1 METKE
6 ITRIGMLVALGMLL
20 SYIETLL
27 PQFIPVPGI
36 KLGLANSA
44 VLFALYTLPFR
55 DAVIVSGVRVF
66 LSSLLF
72 GNVLSLLYSLS
83 GALLS
88 LIVMGA
94 LKRLGGGTVLVST
107 TGGVM
112 HNAAQLLVAICV
124 TKSSALIYYLPPL
137 FLSGGITGYVIGI
150 ITDILIERTEEV
162 LFPINDKKRLLNDQ
176 KER

>member
-6 ITRIGMLVALGMLL
+6 ITRMGMLVALGMLL

-27 PQFIPVPGI
+27 PAFIPVPGI

-44 VLFALYTLPFR
+44 VLFALYTLSFR

-83 GALLS
+83 GAISSLL
-88 LIVMGA
+88 VMGA
-94 LKRLGGGTVLVST
+94 LKRLGGRTVFVST

-162 LFPINDKKRLLNDQ
+162 LFPVNDKKRLLNDQ
-176 KER
+176 KE

>member
-44 VLFALYTLPFR
+44 VLFALYTLSFR

-88 LIVMGA
+88 LLVMGA

-176 KER
+176 KE